1 MLRLILVGKS
11 GSGKS
16 ATILWRRM
24 LESKL
29 SARLVTQAFQQGSHA
44 LAGRELQVIYTP
56 EILSRWAAPRGTTQG
71 VGEAGAHFPP
81 GPHAVLLVTQLCRFT
96 EEDQWMAGRLQ
107 EVFGAGVLARTIVV
121 FTQNE
126 DIDGCSL
133 GTYLRETDNRA
144 LAKLDKVCSRRH
156 CGSNNKRDGA
166 EQEAQLRELM
176 RHVEGVLWEHEGR
189 AYSPPAAP
197 QPRTA
202 PHENWGLWWLGA
214 KEGHR
219 DQAWLW
225 ACTTY

>member
-1 MLRLILVGKS
+1 MLPGLRGDEGTPQMLRLILVGKS

-29 SARLVTQAFQQGSHA
+29 SARPVTQAFQQGLHA
-44 LAGRELQVIYTP
+44 WAGRELQVIYTP

-71 VGEAGAHFPP
+71 IGEAGAHFPP

-96 EEDQWMAGRLQ
+96 KEDQWMAGSLQ
-107 EVFGAGVLARTIVV
+107 EVFGAGILAHTVLV
-121 FTQNE
+121 FTRNE

-144 LAKLDKVCSRRH
+144 LAKMEEVCSRRH
-156 CGSNNKRDGA
+156 CGFNNKGDGA

-176 RHVEGVLWEHEGR
+176 R
-189 AYSPPAAP
+189 Y
-197 QPRTA
+197 
-202 PHENWGLWWLGA
+202 
-214 KEGHR
+214 
-219 DQAWLW
+219 
-225 ACTTY
+225 